1 MARQGADAAQLGLR
15 EQRVVGQAVIGEQ
28 GGQGAGPAP
37 EPETVDRQ
45 QPQLRI
51 RVVAVIAG
59 GGAAARQ
66 RFAHD
71 HPQRVGGGNVVP
83 AGEQEAVRERVLGP
97 AVVVA
102 QPTGVGARQ
111 VERDVVRGIGQR
123 AAEVPGLRVVAEQGQ
138 GHGGEKADLFEPL
151 RVVRGNRN
159 RALQRD
165 MGTFA
170 LANPDGGSAVR
181 P

>member
-1 MARQGADAAQLGLR
+1 MARQGADAAQPGLR

-45 QPQLRI
+45 QSQLRI

-71 HPQRVGGGNVVP
+71 HPQRVGGGDVVA
-83 AGEQEAVRERVLGP
+83 AGEQEAVRERVLGVT
-97 AVVVA
+97 VVVA

-111 VERDVVRGIGQR
+111 VECDVVRGVGQR
-123 AAEVPGLRVVAEQGQ
+123 PAEVAGLRVVAEQGE
-138 GHGGEKADLFEPL
+138 GHGGQKAHLLESF
-151 RVVRGNRN
+151 RVVGGHRHRPLERCV
-159 RALQRD
+159 RA
-165 MGTFA
+165 FP
-170 LANPDGGSAVR
+170 LADADA
-181 P
+181 